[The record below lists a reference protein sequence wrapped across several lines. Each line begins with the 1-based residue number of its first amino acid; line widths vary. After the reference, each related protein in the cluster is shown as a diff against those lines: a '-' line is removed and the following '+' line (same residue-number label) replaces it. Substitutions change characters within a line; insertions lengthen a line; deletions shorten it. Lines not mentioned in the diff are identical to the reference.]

1 MPSKFSLNPPSHLLP
16 LSFPFPFPLHS
27 PFPPRTK
34 TQRAPELTLH
44 SLSLPFGT
52 PGSNAVQSR
61 FQHFQSRAFDSSR
74 SPQRVPR
81 SERYNSG
88 ETGSL
93 HSQLDHHHSSS
104 SSSHGSNDAEV
115 EHDQTSQAG
124 GKWSHV
130 RDGLRREAPRLGTP
144 AGAEDPGMSLAE
156 VMAERERQS

>member
-1 MPSKFSLNPPSHLLP
+1 MSARFFLGLGAIAALP
-16 LSFPFPFPLHS
+16 ITWGLFITADH
-27 PFPPRTK
+27 
-34 TQRAPELTLH
+34 AD
-44 SLSLPFGT
+44 LPFGT

-61 FQHFQSRAFDSSR
+61 FQHFQTHAYDTSAR

-88 ETGSL
+88 EKGSL
-93 HSQLDHHHSSS
+93 HSQLDHHSPSPN
-104 SSSHGSNDAEV
+104 HGNDSAAAAVAEA
-115 EHDQTSQAG
+115 EQHHQQGSQAAAAAAG

>member
-1 MPSKFSLNPPSHLLP
+1 MSARFFLGLGAIAALP
-16 LSFPFPFPLHS
+16 ITWGLFITADH
-27 PFPPRTK
+27 
-34 TQRAPELTLH
+34 AD
-44 SLSLPFGT
+44 LPFGT

-61 FQHFQSRAFDSSR
+61 FQHFQTHAFDSSR
-74 SPQRVPR
+74 YPQRVPR

-88 ETGSL
+88 EKGSL
-93 HSQLDHHHSSS
+93 HSQLDHHHSSAS
-104 SSSHGSNDAEV
+104 ASHGNDNDAEA
-115 EHDQTSQAG
+115 EQHHQQGAQAAAAG

>member
-1 MPSKFSLNPPSHLLP
+1 MSFSPSLPFPSIP
-16 LSFPFPFPLHS
+16 LSTTNKKKKTPSIAPKLTPIS
-27 PFPPRTK
+27 P
-34 TQRAPELTLH
+34 
-44 SLSLPFGT
+44 LSLPFGT

-61 FQHFQSRAFDSSR
+61 FQHFQTHAFDSSR
-74 SPQRVPR
+74 YPQRVPR

-88 ETGSL
+88 EKGSL
-93 HSQLDHHHSSS
+93 HSQLDHHHSSAS
-104 SSSHGSNDAEV
+104 ASHGNDNDAEA
-115 EHDQTSQAG
+115 EQHHQQGAQAAAAG

>member
-1 MPSKFSLNPPSHLLP
+1 MSARFFLGLGAIAALP
-16 LSFPFPFPLHS
+16 ITWGLFITADH
-27 PFPPRTK
+27 
-34 TQRAPELTLH
+34 AD
-44 SLSLPFGT
+44 LPFGT

-61 FQHFQSRAFDSSR
+61 FQHFQTHAFDSSR
-74 SPQRVPR
+74 YPQRVPR

-88 ETGSL
+88 EKGSL
-93 HSQLDHHHSSS
+93 HSQLDHPSSP
-104 SSSHGSNDAEV
+104 SHGDDNAET
-115 EHDQTSQAG
+115 EQHQQGSQAAG

>member
-1 MPSKFSLNPPSHLLP
+1 MSARFFIGLGAIAALP
-16 LSFPFPFPLHS
+16 ITWGLFITADH
-27 PFPPRTK
+27 
-34 TQRAPELTLH
+34 AD
-44 SLSLPFGT
+44 LPFGT

-61 FQHFQSRAFDSSR
+61 FQHFQTHAFDSSR
-74 SPQRVPR
+74 YPQRVPR

-88 ETGSL
+88 EKGSL
-93 HSQLDHHHSSS
+93 HSQLDHHSSAS
-104 SSSHGSNDAEV
+104 ASHGNDNAEA
-115 EHDQTSQAG
+115 EQHHQQDMQAAG